1 MNGFFKELDHC
12 MICPRACRV
21 NRNEGKTGYCGCGS
35 GFEIAS
41 VCVHKGEEPPLSG
54 KNGIINVFFSGCNL
68 SCIFCQNNQ
77 ISRKVKATV
86 PVPAS
91 DVIHKITDLMDKG
104 LHILG
109 FVSPSH
115 FTPHVRY
122 IIEQLHDRG
131 YFPVTV
137 YNTNA
142 FDSVS
147 ELKALEG
154 LIDVYLP
161 DFKYLDPSIARLYS
175 DSEKYP
181 EAAKA
186 SLKEMYRQKG
196 SSLILD
202 DDGQVVTGM
211 IIRHL
216 VLPGCT
222 GDSINIMRW
231 IASELSTSVHLSLM
245 SQYYPTLQVQHD
257 PVLGRSINASEYK
270 AVVDEMETLGF
281 YRGWVQDLNSPLS
294 YQPDFTK
301 EHPFESDEVKR

>member
-1 MNGFFKELDHC
+1 MNQYFRELDQC
-12 MICPRACRV
+12 TICPRACRV

-41 VCVHKGEEPPLSG
+41 ICVHKGEEPPVSG
-54 KNGIINVFFSGCNL
+54 RNGIINVFFSGCNL
-68 SCIFCQNNQ
+68 SCTFCQNYQ
-77 ISRKVKATV
+77 ISRKMKVAA
-86 PVPAS
+86 PMQAAH
-91 DVIHKITDLMDKG
+91 VIDAIIDLLEKG
-104 LHILG
+104 VRILG

-122 IIEQLHDRG
+122 IIETLHQQG
-131 YFPVTV
+131 HFPVTV

-147 ELKALEG
+147 ELRLLEG

-161 DFKYLDPSIARLYS
+161 DFKYMDPSIARLYS
-175 DSEKYP
+175 DSAKYP
-181 EAAKA
+181 EAAQ
-186 SLKEMYRQKG
+186 SSIKEMYRQKG

-202 DDGQVVTGM
+202 EDGQVVTGM

-222 GDSINIMRW
+222 RDSKNILNW
-231 IASELSTSVHLSLM
+231 IAEELSTSVHLSLM
-245 SQYYPTLQVQHD
+245 SQYYPTQQVEND
-257 PVLGRSINASEYK
+257 PHLSRSITSSEYK
-270 AVVDEMETLGF
+270 AVVDEMESLGF
-281 YRGWVQDLNSPLS
+281 YKGWVQDLNSPLS

-301 EHPFESDEVKR
+301 DHPFDIC